1 MKNENEIREKID
13 SLEEQLEV
21 SYNNLIRK
29 HYNEF
34 IDLAGIYEELAD
46 LYDQLNES
54 EDSEACLF
62 RYSDI
67 MELID

>member
-1 MKNENEIREKID
+1 MENENEIREKID
-13 SLEEQLEV
+13 SLEKQLEV

-46 LYDQLNES
+46 LYDQLDES

-67 MELID
+67 VELID